1 MLKDGTRGLLLR
13 SLMARVTYPPGD
25 TTASRIKCLVLWA
38 RKVHGRAAA
47 DALLREIRVD
57 PDYLGDETRP
67 VPVATWHKALVAF
80 AARFGRDAIRETW
93 TGIVDPENLGVWTRV
108 LRGTLEP
115 AGALGQLDVLG
126 GEERQTFHWELLE
139 SKAGFWRGRVT
150 ISHDPLFERDGLCS
164 SARAAEL
171 RAVPAMFGFGAGRV
185 EVSRTSAPEPG
196 ARGGSIIE
204 EYSLQWKLPNAR
216 RGPLVSVGAAVLA
229 SPALYFEHSMWGGL
243 TVAGA
248 AFAGGMLGALWH
260 LGHVRRAQSDAQMN
274 RIRALERS
282 VALQEERER
291 FAIGFLEG
299 SIVAGKYRL
308 GRKLG
313 TGASG
318 VIHQATRL
326 ADNAPVAIK
335 LLRAA
340 VAHDTV
346 ASDRLRR
353 EAEALG
359 LTWHPNI
366 VEVFEHDHL
375 PDGTAY
381 LVMEQLEGESLATR
395 LRRAGPVPSDQIVSI
410 MGQVCDALGA
420 VHAAGVIHRDVKPSN
435 IFLHRKTE
443 DDPMQVKLLDFGIAR
458 VEWAETRLTN
468 MGAPLGTPG
477 YMSPEQEQGGD
488 IDPRSDLYASGA
500 VIYEC
505 LTGAPPASTVSGS
518 FAIGAPSGEPKAS
531 EGSVA
536 AIPAEWRAIISR
548 AMAQLPQGRYR
559 DARSMREAILALE
572 GSFPTELEP
581 TTSTLVE
588 NAGAR
593 SVTEVRKTTASK

>member
-1 MLKDGTRGLLLR
+1 
-13 SLMARVTYPPGD
+13 MARVTYPPGD
-25 TTASRIKCLVLWA
+25 TTASRIKSLVLWA
-38 RKVHGRAAA
+38 RNTHGRAAA

-67 VPVATWHKALVAF
+67 VPVATWHKTLVAF
-80 AARFGRDAIRETW
+80 AARFGRETIRETW
-93 TGIVDPENLGVWTRV
+93 SGVVDPENLGVWTRV
-108 LRGTLEP
+108 LRGTMEP

-126 GEERQTFHWELLE
+126 GEERLTFHWELLE
-139 SKAGFWRGRVT
+139 SRAGFWRGRVT

-164 SARAAEL
+164 LARAGEL
-171 RAVPAMFGFGAGRV
+171 RAVPAMFGFGPGRV
-185 EVSRTSAPEPG
+185 DVIRTASTDPTITRSG
-196 ARGGSIIE
+196 AIIE
-204 EYSLQWKLPNAR
+204 EYTLQWTLPDSR
-216 RGPLVSVGAAVLA
+216 RVPVMGVAAGVLA
-229 SPALYFEHSMWGGL
+229 SPALYFDHGLWGM
-243 TVAGA
+243 TAIVGA
-248 AFAGGMLGALWH
+248 AIAGGTIGMLWH
-260 LGHVRRAQSDAQMN
+260 VAHLRRAQSDAQMN

-282 VALQEERER
+282 VSLQEERER

-299 SIVAGKYRL
+299 SIVAGRYRL

-326 ADNAPVAIK
+326 SDNSPVAIK

-381 LVMEQLEGESLATR
+381 LVMEQLEGESLAAR
-395 LRRAGPVPSDQIVSI
+395 LRRLGPLPIDQVVTVMS
-410 MGQVCDALGA
+410 QVCDALGA
-420 VHAAGVIHRDVKPSN
+420 VHAAGVIHRDVKPGN
-435 IFLHRKTE
+435 IFLHRKT
-443 DDPMQVKLLDFGIAR
+443 DDEPLQIKLLDFGIAR

-488 IDPRSDLYASGA
+488 IDARSDLFAAGA

-518 FAIGAPSGEPKAS
+518 FAIGAPSGQAKSGGDPITN
-531 EGSVA
+531 
-536 AIPAEWRAIISR
+536 IPAEWRAIIAR
-548 AMAQLPQGRYR
+548 AMAPLAQGRYR
-559 DARSMREAILALE
+559 DARAMREAILALE
-572 GSFPTELEP
+572 APVPTEGA
-581 TTSTLVE
+581 SGLVE

>member
-1 MLKDGTRGLLLR
+1 LG
-13 SLMARVTYPPGD
+13 AR
-25 TTASRIKCLVLWA
+25 
-38 RKVHGRAAA
+38 
-47 DALLREIRVD
+47 
-57 PDYLGDETRP
+57 
-67 VPVATWHKALVAF
+67 
-80 AARFGRDAIRETW
+80 
-93 TGIVDPENLGVWTRV
+93 
-108 LRGTLEP
+108 
-115 AGALGQLDVLG
+115 AGY
-126 GEERQTFHWELLE
+126 W
-139 SKAGFWRGRVT
+139 SGRVT

-164 SARAAEL
+164 LARTAEL
-171 RAVPAMFGFGAGRV
+171 RAVPAMFGFGPGRV
-185 EVSRTSAPEPG
+185 GAVRAPPSEAPNT
-196 ARGGSIIE
+196 RGGIVE
-204 EYSLQWKLPNAR
+204 EYTLEWNVPNPR
-216 RGPLVSVGAAVLA
+216 RTPVLGLAAAGLATPAFYFTHGWEGALAVA
-229 SPALYFEHSMWGGL
+229 A
-243 TVAGA
+243 AGA
-248 AFAGGMLGALWH
+248 AGSALGMVWNLGQR
-260 LGHVRRAQSDAQMN
+260 RRAQSDAQVN

-282 VALQEERER
+282 VTLQEQRER

-326 ADNAPVAIK
+326 ADNVPVAIK

-381 LVMEQLEGESLATR
+381 LVMEQLEGESLAAR
-395 LRRAGPVPSDQIVSI
+395 LRRAGPLPPDQIVSV
-410 MGQVCDALGA
+410 MSQVCDALGA

-435 IFLHRKTE
+435 IFLHRKND
-443 DDPMQVKLLDFGIAR
+443 DDPIQIKVLDFGIAR

-477 YMSPEQEQGGD
+477 YMSPEQEQGGE
-488 IDPRSDLYASGA
+488 IDPRSDIFAAGA

-505 LTGAPPASTVSGS
+505 LTGSPPSSTVSGS
-518 FAIGAPSGEPKAS
+518 FAIGAPVEGAPKAS
-531 EGSVA
+531 EGSVSS
-536 AIPAEWRAIISR
+536 IGAEWRAIITR
-548 AMAQLPQGRYR
+548 AMAPLPQGRYR
-559 DARSMREAILALE
+559 DARSMREAILALD
-572 GSFPTELEP
+572 FPSP
-581 TTSTLVE
+581 ADGASARVE

>member
-1 MLKDGTRGLLLR
+1 
-13 SLMARVTYPPGD
+13 
-25 TTASRIKCLVLWA
+25 
-38 RKVHGRAAA
+38 
-47 DALLREIRVD
+47 LREIRVD

-80 AARFGRDAIRETW
+80 AARFGRDMIRETW
-93 TGIVDPENLGVWTRV
+93 MGVVDTENLGVWTRV
-108 LRGTLEP
+108 LRGTMDP

-126 GEERQTFHWELLE
+126 GEERQTFHWELL
-139 SKAGFWRGRVT
+139 AARPGFWRGRVT

-164 SARAAEL
+164 LARTAEL
-171 RAVPAMFGFGAGRV
+171 RAVPAMFGYGAGRV
-185 EVSRTSAPEPG
+185 DVVRAPPAEPPNSRA
-196 ARGGSIIE
+196 AIVE
-204 EYSLQWKLPNAR
+204 EYTLEWSVPNAR
-216 RGPLVSVGAAVLA
+216 RTPMLAVVAAGLA
-229 SPALYFEHSMWGGL
+229 TPALYFGHGWEGAL
-243 TVAGA
+243 AVAGA
-248 AFAGGMLGALWH
+248 GFAGGALGLVWH
-260 LGHVRRAQSDAQMN
+260 AGHRRRAQSDAQMN

-282 VALQEERER
+282 VTLQEQRER

-326 ADNAPVAIK
+326 ADNVPVALK

-381 LVMEQLEGESLATR
+381 LVMEQLEGESLAAR
-395 LRRAGPVPSDQIVSI
+395 LRRAGPLPPDQIVSV
-410 MGQVCDALGA
+410 MSQLCDALGA
-420 VHAAGVIHRDVKPSN
+420 VHAAGVIHRDVKPGN
-435 IFLHRKTE
+435 IFLHRRT
-443 DDPMQVKLLDFGIAR
+443 DDEPVQIKLLDFGIAR

-488 IDPRSDLYASGA
+488 IDPRSDLYAAGA

-505 LTGAPPASTVSGS
+505 LTGALPTSTVSGS
-518 FAIGAPSGEPKAS
+518 FAIGAPAEGVKAS
-531 EGSVA
+531 NGPVTS
-536 AIPAEWRAIISR
+536 ISPEWRAIISR
-548 AMAQLPQGRYR
+548 AMAPLPQGRYR
-559 DARSMREAILALE
+559 DARSMREAILALDVPLPDD
-572 GSFPTELEP
+572 GSTR
-581 TTSTLVE
+581 VE